1 MGEPEMPSRR
11 PVTEIVD
18 AVRPTARTLRPFVL
32 VAMVGLAAVFLPP
45 FSASGWKATLMIA
58 VFIVALAF
66 FAVSVRRET
75 RTWVDPMGPYVLVI
89 VVALARD
96 LTGGTAGGATMLA
109 VPILLLAVTG
119 TVWDLVVAT
128 ALINAMFLVPILLVG
143 GTKYPAHDWRL
154 ALIWSA
160 VAILLAPVIQ
170 RLVRELAVETLK
182 ARATA
187 AELDGIMRSARLS
200 SMIATDL
207 AGTVRSFSAGA
218 EELLGYRAGE
228 VVGSFNLQ
236 QFHDPAE
243 VATVAQELG
252 VVPSFEVFA
261 TLAEQF
267 APTRTW
273 TYLCSNGRR
282 IYVRLAVTALRD
294 LGGEVTGYLGVA
306 IDTTAAVEAR
316 QVLALSEAR
325 WRVLAGHLP
334 DTTLLLVD
342 EDLRIQLVAGA
353 GAVRQGVDG
362 TEGRLLSEVLNAE
375 NMALWH
381 TFLDKAFAGREA
393 VGEFTATL
401 TGAEHEVVVT
411 PLPPDPEGPRAL
423 ILARD
428 VSRERAR
435 QREVLRA
442 KERAERLFSDAP
454 QGVAVLTAEGI
465 VVQVNRAMQTIIGDV
480 PGGIEGRPL
489 ALLSRP
495 GDDRFDRHLSALL
508 ASHGARAETDWT
520 IRTGAGDDVHV
531 ALSSRILHEDGGAAD
546 VLLVN
551 VVDVSE
557 RHRYEQRLTYLA
569 DHDALTGLTNR
580 RRFDQE
586 LRRHLDHCERY
597 GPTGALLLLDL
608 DNFKEVNDVLG
619 HGAGDQLIVSLA
631 SLLVDGVR
639 KTDVVARLGG
649 DEFAILLTDA
659 DRVSA
664 EVVGISIVES
674 IRQYTATLDGTFR
687 RVTASVGA
695 VVIGATTVQAAELLA
710 LADMTMYDAKDAGH
724 DRCVVLDD
732 RTNSQPRSGAR
743 LQWKSRIENALE
755 NDTFVLHLQPI
766 LDLHTGRAHSA
777 EVLLRLDDADEL
789 VLPARFLHIAQRT
802 GLMPALDTWVVRHS
816 IAMLARLRSQVPD
829 FQLAVNLSGHSIGD
843 PDIERAIVEAL
854 REHQV
859 DPGALLLEITETAA
873 VADVQLA
880 REFAERMT
888 TLGCKFALDDFG
900 AGFGSFFYLKHL
912 LFDYVKIDGEFVANC
927 HRNETDRAILRS
939 IVGIAHDLGKKTVAE
954 FVCDPEILEVV
965 RAEGVDLAQG
975 YLIGKPMPISEL
987 LSRLEEGHEWGSC
1000 LGDLRNM
1007 T

>member
-1 MGEPEMPSRR
+1 
-11 PVTEIVD
+11 
-18 AVRPTARTLRPFVL
+18 
-32 VAMVGLAAVFLPP
+32 
-45 FSASGWKATLMIA
+45 
-58 VFIVALAF
+58 
-66 FAVSVRRET
+66 
-75 RTWVDPMGPYVLVI
+75 
-89 VVALARD
+89 
-96 LTGGTAGGATMLA
+96 
-109 VPILLLAVTG
+109 
-119 TVWDLVVAT
+119 
-128 ALINAMFLVPILLVG
+128 
-143 GTKYPAHDWRL
+143 
-154 ALIWSA
+154 
-160 VAILLAPVIQ
+160 
-170 RLVRELAVETLK
+170 
-182 ARATA
+182 
-187 AELDGIMRSARLS
+187 
-200 SMIATDL
+200 
-207 AGTVRSFSAGA
+207 
-218 EELLGYRAGE
+218 
-228 VVGSFNLQ
+228 
-236 QFHDPAE
+236 
-243 VATVAQELG
+243 
-252 VVPSFEVFA
+252 
-261 TLAEQF
+261 
-267 APTRTW
+267 
-273 TYLCSNGRR
+273 
-282 IYVRLAVTALRD
+282 
-294 LGGEVTGYLGVA
+294 
-306 IDTTAAVEAR
+306 
-316 QVLALSEAR
+316 
-325 WRVLAGHLP
+325 
-334 DTTLLLVD
+334 
-342 EDLRIQLVAGA
+342 
-353 GAVRQGVDG
+353 
-362 TEGRLLSEVLNAE
+362 
-375 NMALWH
+375 
-381 TFLDKAFAGREA
+381 
-393 VGEFTATL
+393 
-401 TGAEHEVVVT
+401 
-411 PLPPDPEGPRAL
+411 
-423 ILARD
+423 
-428 VSRERAR
+428 
-435 QREVLRA
+435 
-442 KERAERLFSDAP
+442 
-454 QGVAVLTAEGI
+454 
-465 VVQVNRAMQTIIGDV
+465 
-480 PGGIEGRPL
+480 
-489 ALLSRP
+489 
-495 GDDRFDRHLSALL
+495 
-508 ASHGARAETDWT
+508 
-520 IRTGAGDDVHV
+520 
-531 ALSSRILHEDGGAAD
+531 
-546 VLLVN
+546 
-551 VVDVSE
+551 
-557 RHRYEQRLTYLA
+557 
-569 DHDALTGLTNR
+569 
-580 RRFDQE
+580 
-586 LRRHLDHCERY
+586 
-597 GPTGALLLLDL
+597 
-608 DNFKEVNDVLG
+608 LG

-631 SLLVDGVR
+631 RLLVDGVR

-724 DRCVVLDD
+724 DRCVVLED

-843 PDIERAIVEAL
+843 PDVERAIVEAL
-854 REHQV
+854 GEHQV

-873 VADVQLA
+873 VADVELA

-1000 LGDLRNM
+1000 LGDLHNL